1 MRGFVLVI
9 AAGCAL
15 ATARPAAAA
24 TFGEL
29 VEWCAPEAAG
39 GRSGLCSGYLETYL
53 SALAST
59 DPTMNDGIRACVPEQ
74 TDRAMIRDRIEAYAR
89 EHPDAAEKPGVTV
102 LGEAL
107 RDSYPCK

>member
-1 MRGFVLVI
+1 MRGLVLLI

-24 TFGEL
+24 SFGEL
-29 VEWCAPEAAG
+29 AEWCAPEAAG
-39 GRSGLCSGYLETYL
+39 GRPGLCSGYLETYL

-59 DPTMNDGIRACVPEQ
+59 DPTQNDGVRACVPEE
-74 TDRAMIRDRIEAYAR
+74 TDRAVIRARIEAYAR
-89 EHPDAAEKPGVTV
+89 EHPDAAAKPGVTV